1 MLQVIQVVNR
11 IFTSNTY
18 LLLDEAYDY
27 CWMIDIGDFNKVAD
41 AIPTG
46 VMVRGVFLTH
56 THFDHTYG
64 INELHRNH
72 PECRVYTAEY
82 GKVALYDEKKNFSK
96 YHEASFEYEGTDIM
110 VLKDKERV
118 ELYPDEFL
126 TAFETP
132 GHCPSC
138 LTFVVENH
146 IFTGDAYIPDVK
158 VVTKL
163 PKGNKAQAQESVK
176 KILELSKGK
185 MICPGHGEIV
195 QRENE
200 SALDWIIHENNIY
213 S

>member
-18 LLLDEAYDY
+18 LVFDDVYDY
-27 CWMIDIGDFNKVAD
+27 CWLIDIGDFEKVAN

-64 INELHRNH
+64 INALHKAYLN
-72 PECRVYTAEY
+72 CRVYTAEY

-96 YHEASFEYEGTDIM
+96 YHEATFVYDGTDVK
-110 VLKDKERV
+110 VLQDNDKI
-118 ELYPDEFL
+118 ELYPDLFI
-126 TAFETP
+126 TAIATP

-138 LTFVVENH
+138 LTYVLNDW
-146 IFTGDAYIPDVK
+146 IFTGDSYIPNVK

-163 PKGNKAQAQESVK
+163 PNGDRLQAKQSID
-176 KILELSKGK
+176 KILQMAQGK
-185 MICPGHGEIV
+185 VICPGHGEIV
-195 QRENE
+195 
-200 SALDWIIHENNIY
+200 
-213 S
+213 